1 MAPKDK
7 HLTTEIHKDLLTD
20 RAAQEHAADVAVA
33 RAMVENG
40 LTRAEAEEIYGVD
53 TKARREL

>member
-1 MAPKDK
+1 MAKKDQ
-7 HLTTEIHKDLLTD
+7 HLNTEVHEDLLTD
-20 RAAQEHAADVAVA
+20 KGAQEHAADVAIA
-33 RAMVENG
+33 RAIVESG